1 MASPPALQP
10 AAPDPIRSTDVLRD
24 TDYYYPSGDS
34 IIRVE
39 NTLFKIHKFVF
50 VHHSPVFATMFDLP
64 VGIGSPEG
72 LSDDL
77 PIVLE
82 GENAGDFRLILKYI
96 YASPLQTQI
105 HSMTMA
111 ELPEVISVARF
122 SHKYAMDGWKK
133 WALKVVHR
141 QLADINVLPAEY
153 LSSLYSLFTLFNLNF
168 STRARLMGRW
178 CQVVEDKKLP
188 IVPVLAAADAARDND
203 ALVEVYCLQI
213 RRWEKS
219 RTIPPEPPTQDG
231 ISPAHFQ
238 RMLVGHASLTLW
250 WNRLRGEPS
259 STFQSAGCG
268 RVGTPEFHAER
279 CIPYCR
285 MQWISA
291 IMEAEQLYPHVTQIA
306 RRLSHLAKHREQ
318 NNPPFSSQ
326 GKLVACFNAVL
337 TRFNRHVQET
347 HMSLASHFFPKSQSP
362 SQ

>member
-1 MASPPALQP
+1 MFSAIP
-10 AAPDPIRSTDVLRD
+10 T
-24 TDYYYPSGDS
+24 T
-34 IIRVE
+34 IIRLAIPSFAWR
-39 NTLFKIHKFVF
+39 THSLKCAPIHKFVL
-50 VHHSPVFATMFDLP
+50 VHHSPVFETMFDLP

-82 GENAGDFRLILKYI
+82 GENAGDFRVILKYL

-105 HSMTMA
+105 QSITMA
-111 ELPEVISVARF
+111 ELPEMISMARF
-122 SHKYAMDGWKK
+122 AHKYAMDDWKK
-133 WALKVVHR
+133 WALKVAGR
-141 QLADINVLPAEY
+141 QLADINALPAEY
-153 LSSLYSLFTLFNLNF
+153 LSSLYSLFTLLNLNL
-168 STRARLMGRW
+168 STRARLMDRW
-178 CQVVEDKKLP
+178 CQVVEDKKLS
-188 IVPVLAAADAARDND
+188 IVSVLAAADAARDND

-219 RTIPPEPPTQDG
+219 RTIPPEPPTPDG
-231 ISPAHFQ
+231 ISPGHFQ

-250 WNRLRGEPS
+250 WNRLRTNEPPS
-259 STFQSAGCG
+259 AFQSPGCSG
-268 RVGTPEFHAER
+268 GGTPEFNTER

-291 IMEAEQLYPHVTQIA
+291 IVEAEQLYPHVTQIA
-306 RRLSHLAKHREQ
+306 RRLSHVGKHIEQ

-347 HMSLASHFFPKSQSP
+347 HISLASHFFPKSQLPSP
-362 SQ
+362 GSK